1 MRQARYDNW
10 LVNVVTI
17 GSAVALLVRIVL
29 GYQRMADR
37 WVWVSERRSAGEP
50 ETVLPTGGGEARAGG
65 FTAPAHDGQ
74 VAATAE
80 RSSNT

>member
-1 MRQARYDNW
+1 MSLTTVPQARYDNW

-37 WVWVSERRSAGEP
+37 WG
-50 ETVLPTGGGEARAGG
+50 
-65 FTAPAHDGQ
+65 
-74 VAATAE
+74 
-80 RSSNT
+80 